1 MTLPKILRDRR
12 VLLAGGVGVAAV
24 IGLVTRR
31 RNGGKDPGPSASA
44 GTVAGLGL
52 PTFDSSGTDAYNNFA
67 AQLAQY
73 GAAISAIQ
81 DQLGGVQPPT
91 DTAGSLPVDTV
102 LHRQNPTLPAS
113 GTVRS
118 GGSHTIP
125 IGR

>member
-24 IGLVTRR
+24 IGLVVRR
-31 RNGGKDPGPSASA
+31 RNGGRDPGPSTAAA
-44 GTVAGLGL
+44 GGIAGLGL
-52 PTFDSSGTDAYNNFA
+52 PTFDSSGTDAYNNFS

-91 DTAGSLPVDTV
+91 ASLPIDTT
-102 LHRQNPTLPAS
+102 LHAQNPTLPAS
-113 GTVRS
+113 GTVHV
-118 GGSHTIP
+118 GGNHSIP